1 MFCVKCGTELP
12 ENTKFCT
19 ACGASQD
26 PAANA
31 NPAPA
36 ASAPVY
42 SAPAGAPMTQPKK
55 PVDKTVWIGIGIIAA
70 IAVVFLGILFFALT
84 AKPTVDLKKYVNV
97 TFSGY
102 DTVGT
107 ASTSF
112 DYASFRED
120 YGDKLK
126 VDSKLLNNNN
136 LGINVADIF
145 FMYVSGN
152 LDNRTGLSNGDK
164 VTYKWTFNKENV
176 EELFNCKI
184 KADDIKFEVKG
195 LQAIATFD
203 PFENVTVTFS
213 GTSPYGTAKIENN
226 STVDAANSLRY
237 QLDKNRELKN
247 GDKVKVTITTG
258 SDDMNTYLAS
268 RYGKVPTVTEKEFI
282 VTGLSQYV
290 TQLSE
295 IPAASMDQMKKQAE
309 DLYKAYIAHDWGDNV
324 SLTSMDYLGAYFLSD
339 KGLSGNRTSNVNY
352 ISLVYKISA
361 NIVNEGN
368 DLYPGATATY
378 YTYVTFQDGVLLA
391 DRSFNIDLSNTSY
404 PGTKY
409 SLKVITG
416 EYSWNYNTYYFRGYE
431 TLDKLYEQVV
441 TSKIDNYN
449 YENTVVDIAPPVPEE
464 PSVPETPENSETPGT
479 TETPNIPQV

>member
-26 PAANA
+26 PSAA
-31 NPAPA
+31 PVAPA
-36 ASAPVY
+36 A
-42 SAPAGAPMTQPKK
+42 APAMAQPKA
-55 PVDKTVWIGIGIIAA
+55 PIDKNVWIGIGIVVA
-70 IAVVFLGILFFALT
+70 IAVVFLGILLFALT
-84 AKPTVDLKKYVNV
+84 AKPTVDLKKYLNV
-97 TFSGY
+97 TYSGY
-102 DTVGT
+102 NTVGT

-112 DYASFRED
+112 DYVSFRED
-120 YGDKLK
+120 FGDKLK
-126 VDSKLLNNNN
+126 VDNKLLNNNN
-136 LGINVADIF
+136 LGINAADIF

-152 LDNRTGLSNGDK
+152 LDNRSNLSNGDTI
-164 VTYKWTFNKENV
+164 TYTWTFDKENV

-184 KADDIKFEVKG
+184 KANDIEFEVEG

-203 PFENVTVTFS
+203 PFENVNVIFS
-213 GTSPYGTAKIENN
+213 GTSPFGTAKIENN

-247 GDKVKVTITTG
+247 GDTVKVTITTG

-295 IPAASMDQMKKQAE
+295 IPSANMDQMKKQAE
-309 DLYKAYIAHDWGDNV
+309 DLYKAYIARDWGDNV
-324 SLTSMDYLGAYFLSD
+324 SLSSMDYLGAYFLSD

-352 ISLVYKISA
+352 ITLVYKISA

-391 DRSFNIDLSNTSY
+391 DKSFNINLSNTSY
-404 PGTKY
+404 PGSKY
-409 SLKVITG
+409 ILKVQTG

-431 TLDKLYEQVV
+431 SLDKLYDQVV
-441 TSKIDNYN
+441 TSKIDKYN
-449 YENTVVDIAPPVPEE
+449 YENTVVDITPPVPET
-464 PSVPETPENSETPGT
+464 PVVPENSETPGT
-479 TETPNIPQV
+479 TETPTVPQV